1 MLKQT
6 FFATALVSATFAFA
20 APKAEWIPASSDVV
34 FVGHN
39 LQKEDKAA
47 SEAWRNAFKSIGI
60 DFEADQQEML
70 NAFASNPSASTLFK
84 ALEIDLKNNTHPFES
99 FTLAIKLP
107 SSEDVE
113 DFSVLATIETTKP
126 LDLDAIATAANDML
140 AKADEDDRFTKDGTW
155 YTIKEEDGT
164 ISFGNYD
171 NAVRV
176 VISSKVAN
184 DYDSLKNA
192 TFKAIDSTSPLSQA
206 LIAPN
211 AYSSVKIVLKDFSA
225 LMDRYVKMSNEDRQI
240 AEATIPM
247 LFTTKAIALTVSTE
261 GKNAVINLTG
271 SYATEQ
277 DAQTCANTLTAYRFM
292 VTAGMAPEL
301 GANSALIKAINGITI
316 QAKDK
321 TATIKIVLSPEE
333 ATQIISEIQA
343 SVAKAMMQGNA
354 DYEDYGEGLYLE
366 DDYELSEE
374 EALKILE
381 EMNK

>member
-20 APKAEWIPASSDVV
+20 APKAEWIPADSDLVL
-34 FVGHN
+34 VGHN

-70 NAFASNPSASTLFK
+70 NFFESDATASTLFK

-126 LDLDAIATAANDML
+126 LNLDAIATAANDML
-140 AKADEDDRFTKDGTW
+140 AKADETCFTKDGTW
-155 YTIKEEDGT
+155 YTVKEEEGT

-176 VISSKVAN
+176 VISATKAN
-184 DYDSLKNA
+184 NYASLKNA

-206 LIAPN
+206 LVAPN
-211 AYSSVKIVLKDFSA
+211 AYSSVKIVLKDFSN

-247 LFTTKAIALTVSTE
+247 LFTTKTIALTVSTE

-271 SYATEQ
+271 SYATAQ
-277 DAQTCANTLTAYRFM
+277 DAQTCVNTLTAYRFM

-321 TATIKIVLSPEE
+321 TATIKIVLRPEE

-343 SVAKAMMQGNA
+343 SVAKQMMQGNA

-381 EMNK
+381 EMNR